1 MIDNNDDRD
10 KRSNFNSLSPPDKG
24 PNTFGINDR
33 GLEVNETAALY
44 FLLLKLSESGLTEV
58 RAIAFQQLM
67 GG

>member
-1 MIDNNDDRD
+1 MMTGIKDLTLTRF
-10 KRSNFNSLSPPDKG
+10 SPPPDKG

-33 GLEVNETAALY
+33 DLEVNETAALY